1 MKAKNYQAKIVK
13 VFLFSFCSFKKKKKD
28 FFSQIRKT
36 HLKKISIVQKKRNE
50 EKNFVVVQQKK
61 KQKNK
66 LKKNNVK
73 QLKINQFLFS
83 FFFFLFAGK
92 NINLMEF
99 SLAENMLNKKIK

>member
-13 VFLFSFCSFKKKKKD
+13 VFLISFCSFKKKKD
-28 FFSQIRKT
+28 FFLQIRKT

-50 EKNFVVVQQKK
+50 EKNFVVIQQKK
-61 KQKNK
+61 KKKNK